1 MPILEAKDLTVK
13 QGETLALNH
22 FNLSVDQGEV
32 VALIGHNGAG
42 KSTFFKTVMAM
53 IEEQSGTVIVNG
65 RKKDDSVYK
74 TGLVYI
80 PEHPFLLPELT
91 VYQHFQ
97 LYLES
102 YHQSMD
108 EAKGRISAL
117 AERFEIKDQ
126 LDEFPLTLS
135 KGMKQKVQLIAGL
148 IVDTP
153 VLLVDEPF
161 VGLDVYAQETL
172 IDIFKEKKKQN
183 QTIILTTHQFERLDQ
198 IMDRYVMLQQGMIV
212 KEGQVDELTDIKR
225 RFEERGV

>member
-225 RFEERGV
+225 RFEE